1 MGYGLVILSIRV
13 TVVRYFP
20 VNYFIAASIML
31 SGGGVGMM
39 VLPLLTEF
47 LIGVYGWRGA
57 LLLIG
62 GLNLQT
68 MVAGALLR
76 PSSTD
81 RTHESTPLTSNPSIN
96 HGPTY
101 SSLASD
107 DDGDENTLSPADT
120 RQKYDPTSNNSPTR
134 KEDLPGT
141 SSSSY
146 HSEELMEEQ
155 APSGVWTNIKHGFIQ
170 MVQILDF
177 RIFCD
182 YPMFS
187 LTLVAIFLHGITYT
201 GWIVFLVPN
210 AIAKGF
216 SSYTAVSL
224 AAIGGELFKKD
235 ASSAV
240 IVPPYLSL

>member
-1 MGYGLVILSIRV
+1 
-13 TVVRYFP
+13 
-20 VNYFIAASIML
+20 
-31 SGGGVGMM
+31 MM
-39 VLPLLTEF
+39 VLPLFTEF

-107 DDGDENTLSPADT
+107 DDGDENTLSPADS
-120 RQKYDPTSNNSPTR
+120 RQKYDPTSKNSPTR